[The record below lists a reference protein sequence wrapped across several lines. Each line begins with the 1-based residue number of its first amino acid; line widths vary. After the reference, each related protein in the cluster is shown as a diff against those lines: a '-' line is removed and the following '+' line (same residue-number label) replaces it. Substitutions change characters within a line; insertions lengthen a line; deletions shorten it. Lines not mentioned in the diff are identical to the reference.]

1 MAVGYGRIWIRL
13 STLHWIDLGQLGVLR
28 NTTAQS
34 PGYMAPLYDN
44 RAFTL
49 SISSDMKSTSGA
61 AVSENGLISVTSGVY
76 GALEELASNTA
87 VTKLVI
93 AETIVSPTGWV
104 VVMLKYEMP
113 SLNKSY
119 VRVDAVNN
127 YGYTNVVAPIEI
139 AGSGTTGVGLAGM
152 AWVPG
157 EEDRTLR
164 LSYNQL
170 NLSTSQVMYEFSM
183 PALPAVPPAP

>member
-1 MAVGYGRIWIRL
+1 
-13 STLHWIDLGQLGVLR
+13 
-28 NTTAQS
+28 
-34 PGYMAPLYDN
+34 
-44 RAFTL
+44 
-49 SISSDMKSTSGA
+49 
-61 AVSENGLISVTSGVY
+61 
-76 GALEELASNTA
+76 
-87 VTKLVI
+87 
-93 AETIVSPTGWV
+93 
-104 VVMLKYEMP
+104 MLKYEMP